1 MPYRAA
7 IFKEAFRN
15 DGLDA
20 RDVGMDDTGLM
31 APRGPQRT
39 RTASDGGRPYTL
51 KLIRE
56 TTRKGPVFPYV
67 EYDRPPFHQPVCYKV
82 AQH

>member
-1 MPYRAA
+1 MTLYAT
-7 IFKEAFRN
+7 IFKEALGN
-15 DGLDA
+15 DVCEA
-20 RDVGMDDTGLM
+20 RDVRMDYTGLM
-31 APRGPQRT
+31 ATRGPQRA
-39 RTASDGGRPYTL
+39 RTAGDGGRPYTL

>member
-1 MPYRAA
+1 MPCYTA
-7 IFKEAFRN
+7 IFKEALGNERIET
-15 DGLDA
+15 
-20 RDVGMDDTGLM
+20 RDIGMDNTGLM

-39 RTASDGGRPYTL
+39 RTASDGGGRPYTL

-67 EYDRPPFHQPVCYKV
+67 EYDRPPFHQPVGNEV
-82 AQH
+82 A